1 MIFIVSFLYKLLQ
14 KETVWQFGRTC
25 VRKTRDFSPSHASNG
40 RTLTVYSL
48 PHLPNF
54 YFFFFRTLMLLKL
67 LNDVFWRKDS
77 KKICF
82 KILNQSIFH
91 VYFVH
96 DQSCTNGS
104 FRFRC
109 WEMKFSTDTSKC
121 NLSLPCLLISSSDMS
136 AFDLYVIAINFRQIL
151 P

>member
-54 YFFFFRTLMLLKL
+54 YFFFFAHAYASETVKRCVLEK
-67 LNDVFWRKDS
+67 
-77 KKICF
+77 
-82 KILNQSIFH
+82 
-91 VYFVH
+91 
-96 DQSCTNGS
+96 
-104 FRFRC
+104 RF
-109 WEMKFSTDTSKC
+109 
-121 NLSLPCLLISSSDMS
+121 
-136 AFDLYVIAINFRQIL
+136 
-151 P
+151 